1 MPNRTLLDPTG
12 EHEPAARKKAPRPKS
27 LEGLTIGLL
36 DIGKPRGD
44 VFLDRLA
51 ERLGERGIAVQRYA
65 KPTPSRL
72 VQPEVR
78 QKMLKEVQAAVIG
91 LAD

>member
-1 MPNRTLLDPTG
+1 MDNRILLDPTG
-12 EHEPAARKKAPRPKS
+12 EHQATERRKAPKPKT

-36 DIGKPRGD
+36 DIGKARGD
-44 VFLDRLA
+44 VFLDRLDQ
-51 ERLGERGIAVQRYA
+51 RLTERGIKVQRYA

-72 VQPEVR
+72 VAPDVR
-78 QKMLKEVQAAVIG
+78 QKMVSEVQAAIIG